1 MIRLQ
6 GREPPNPGG
15 GWFLIIDKGGR
26 VPNARPLDPDPVRTG
41 PGRSGVRGDKA
52 TRPACGFSVTKTG
65 ALPITS
71 GESSQLPLRSPALP
85 LERRLY

>member
-1 MIRLQ
+1 MTVGRLLAQDGIRLHDA
-6 GREPPNPGG
+6 PGSG
-15 GWFLIIDKGGR
+15 
-26 VPNARPLDPDPVRTG
+26 AMHQRP
-41 PGRSGVRGDKA
+41 
-52 TRPACGFSVTKTG
+52 CGFSVTKTG